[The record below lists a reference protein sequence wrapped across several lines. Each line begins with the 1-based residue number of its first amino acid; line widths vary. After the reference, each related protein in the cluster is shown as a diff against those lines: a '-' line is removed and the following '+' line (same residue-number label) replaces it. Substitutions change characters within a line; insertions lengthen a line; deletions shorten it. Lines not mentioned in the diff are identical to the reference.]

1 MKRVALIDADILCY
15 QTAASCEVETRWDDD
30 IHTVHSDFKE
40 AWRVLKAKTDRV
52 VEKVEADEI
61 VMVLSSNTNF
71 RMDVYPQYK
80 GNRKAVRKPLCLADL
95 KAKTADTWESYRF
108 PSLEGDDVLGILT
121 TDPDFYPDHEKVIVS
136 IDKDMKTLPGKF
148 YDFGKDEWHDISE
161 DEANWWHMYQTLI
174 GDTTDGYPGCP
185 GIGPKKAEAILA
197 DLPLGDRWQAVV
209 AAYEKAKLSEA
220 VALQQARCAYL
231 LRHQNYSGGEVILW
245 NP

>member
-71 RMDVYPQYK
+71 RMDVYPAYK
-80 GNRKAVRKPLCLADL
+80 SNRKATRKPLCLADL
-95 KAKTADTWESYRF
+95 KAQTADTWESYRY
-108 PSLEGDDVLGILT
+108 PSLEGDDVLGILST
-121 TDPDFYPDHEKVIVS
+121 NPDFYPDHEKVIVS
-136 IDKDMKTLPGKF
+136 IDKDMKTLPGKY
-148 YDFGKDEWHDISE
+148 YDFGKDVWHDISE
-161 DEANWWHMYQTLI
+161 DEANWWHMYQTLT